1 MSKKLGWLDNFAEEQ
16 AIKTASAKTAQR
28 VIVDVDTVKN
38 AKNGENVKLDKVNYK
53 VINASFEDDNGL
65 GILLEKTT
73 CPECSK
79 EECECKKSKVAMVA
93 QEYAHMDPGNVYH
106 IEVRDDVEQ
115 PKFEQSAIETAQA
128 IAQED
133 SIDGTGGGNKPNR
146 ILNKAKEIMTPVM
159 VEEPVIEEVVE
170 EVPVEKEEVEVPVA
184 ETTEEVIEETD
195 EDSDEEVKAAANKIA
210 KAVEDE
216 IEAILE
222 ETELAVKETMPAKYI
237 KSTLA
242 SLEKAIE
249 AEGIQPLF
257 DKKVSREMLR
267 KTAGKEVGE
276 DKIREFVASI
286 TEAVVE
292 DVEDVLKDADEISD
306 ETVATFKN
314 KAKVEAILKST
325 IETVLAEKG
334 INFKLARLLVA
345 EEENEKDEDVE
356 ELADLGALKKSLE
369 HAIKSVEKMIAKEV

>member
-16 AIKTASAKTAQR
+16 AIKTASTKNTQR

-53 VINASFEDDNGL
+53 VINASFEDDKGL

-133 SIDGTGGGNKPNR
+133 SIDGTSGGNKPNR

-159 VEEPVIEEVVE
+159 VEEPTVE
-170 EVPVEKEEVEVPVA
+170 EVEEVEFPAVEKVEVEVPV
-184 ETTEEVIEETD
+184 EENT
-195 EDSDEEVKAAANKIA
+195 EDSDEDVKAVANKIA

-222 ETELAVKETMPAKYI
+222 ETELAVKETIPAKYV

-249 AEGIQPLF
+249 AEGICPLF

-325 IETVLAEKG
+325 IETVLAAKG

-345 EEENEKDEDVE
+345 EEENEVAEDIE
-356 ELADLGALKKSLE
+356 EVADLGALKKSLE
-369 HAIKSVEKMIAKEV
+369 HALKSVEKMIEKEV

>member
-28 VIVDVDTVKN
+28 VIVYVDTVKN

-159 VEEPVIEEVVE
+159 VEEPVVE

-184 ETTEEVIEETD
+184 ETG

-345 EEENEKDEDVE
+345 EEEEKVIISIFPASFFAI
-356 ELADLGALKKSLE
+356 LILE
-369 HAIKSVEKMIAKEV
+369 IFILSGSSKYCE